1 MADTLLFKL
10 FIMSPE
16 RVADIAYKALMKRKT
31 AVVAG
36 IYNKILVISS
46 YILPNRLVDYL
57 SKMMLGKQRQVD

>member
-1 MADTLLFKL
+1 
-10 FIMSPE
+10 MSPE